1 MDIATGTWFKFLR
14 EDTEKHEPEEI
25 ITEVVKHKSDKIEKW
40 VKRQGGLE
48 HINNEIDDMFGGPG
62 RMRLAFPMGGED
74 ARNLGEIVRVLRTHG
89 WKPAMPMPGEG
100 WNAFETHDVKQ
111 KEQRRVGALDDYP
124 DFVPPPNPTTNPD
137 PRPIEDVYR
146 DKTVAKLD
154 LRRTFPVTIP
164 AGPRKGETIEKT
176 VKKSMSKAIA
186 ELVKRNDLSPHLL
199 EWWDKKQIYY
209 TNDEQ
214 WIGVQELFDGQE
226 EEPYDIIVSRY
237 PKDVL
242 RMSDI
247 EMDEDTKRKIR
258 SCHRMGGSHEEC
270 AWAEAHGVGVV
281 AYRVKSKDLD
291 VFLRGSTGSYLEKAQ
306 NMVRR
311 HILNDRRKFETLHKS
326 LNDAQM
332 FEWGIDAIKRGWYQV
347 SETVKDLI
355 TYDMVRDAIHA
366 ELDNKPWPSP
376 EDIEKADEPRPLSDW
391 DRPGP
396 EGEIFR
402 DSERDI
408 PGLVAAQRVRLR
420 KFYDSATNDW
430 FMVPEQQTYGDKKSG
445 FAKVVRSWAWD
456 NQKDL
461 FVDELAGDEL
471 HPPREED
478 LQRHGSTWE
487 DTKDGEL
494 LNMFFSM
501 SGEEIDLYDEDDNV
515 EAEVEDEMAILLEQL
530 ESQVADLLRAAAN
543 RSEHA
548 WFQAYAHVPEWGD
561 DVRPVVEASAAVHL
575 KFPVLWEGS
584 AKLARN
590 QASGEDEVEAK
601 MGHHEA
607 GFYRFDDEKR
617 QHKPL
622 PHPYYGNYEAVS
634 QLKKTINTAL
644 GWASPEE
651 MELNV
656 DFEGHR
662 PRRLV
667 LTVIMQYRCDD
678 CEEREE
684 AGNNLDS
691 FIDQIIHDVDSD
703 YDKWY
708 EKIRRALV
716 EDRYIPA
723 SDFDQLADDM
733 REVAEDLTNWQ
744 MIGGD
749 EEDFERE
756 VWFNFK
762 NPLKGTPDQPA
773 DLWWIG
779 SSVNFPESLGNTAFA
794 LTKLIN
800 QRRTLAAAEPSH
812 PTRDPE
818 TIAKVTSGGVILAGE
833 EFTQK
838 VAHKLTKLQELANG
852 HAAEQLELEYGEKYA
867 RPDFEG
873 VDFGE
878 AAEIK
883 LMMSPPK
890 ESVYGIM
897 FKLKLHVHTND
908 EREELEGLFEFV
920 KYIDQYPDMFVK
932 AVRETLVDYVES
944 AGEFADKR
952 DKEYLDGSRMQRL
965 VGSIERQ
972 GFAVDGGRQVIDW
985 IQDNWGIFNKVEKYV
1000 AIDNFLRPLNVG
1012 SLSPTGAFSNP
1023 SKMPMHWNQ
1032 LVRAKLRE
1040 ISPEHQAGSET
1051 SSKRYEWQKQW
1062 QDLSDPRIGRTSTG
1076 EWSTL
1081 SPEQHDRAI
1090 SLGMQYRA
1098 YMREAEDGPGATPV
1112 RPPYWSD
1119 EDWKLVQ
1126 HEIPNLRR
1134 FADEPFNPHED
1145 EEEEDP
1151 GEPTHGGR
1159 TGRIFN
1165 RSERRAAQKASRGGD
1180 RSTEEERAEAEGW
1193 NLPASERRKIRQA
1206 ARGGDRP
1213 MEEEILRVD
1222 GLLKEVFDLRL
1233 YKMQVL
1239 LIVRKLEGREIDDLK
1254 NSIRGIEHCTTVKT
1268 ISKRRVGDAQR
1279 CVFEIKYE
1287 QKGIVPREDFIRFE
1301 LIPALKKMPGI
1312 EIEDWTKPKEFV
1324 RTLKEYYSSNVKAFD
1339 FKTPKASLEQIAND
1353 WIEGGVKL
1361 YDMPAHATD
1370 MQYHLM
1376 MPVKELLPY
1385 ISRIYRAPLD
1395 AFDGRYQHFIK
1406 EGASAPVFVVVGQ
1419 NGRIKIAGNED
1430 IVWFA
1435 KRSGLE
1441 EVPVFVRYQK
1451 QA

>member
-1 MDIATGTWFKFLR
+1 
-14 EDTEKHEPEEI
+14 
-25 ITEVVKHKSDKIEKW
+25 
-40 VKRQGGLE
+40 
-48 HINNEIDDMFGGPG
+48 
-62 RMRLAFPMGGED
+62 
-74 ARNLGEIVRVLRTHG
+74 
-89 WKPAMPMPGEG
+89 
-100 WNAFETHDVKQ
+100 
-111 KEQRRVGALDDYP
+111 
-124 DFVPPPNPTTNPD
+124 
-137 PRPIEDVYR
+137 
-146 DKTVAKLD
+146 
-154 LRRTFPVTIP
+154 
-164 AGPRKGETIEKT
+164 
-176 VKKSMSKAIA
+176 
-186 ELVKRNDLSPHLL
+186 
-199 EWWDKKQIYY
+199 
-209 TNDEQ
+209 
-214 WIGVQELFDGQE
+214 
-226 EEPYDIIVSRY
+226 
-237 PKDVL
+237 
-242 RMSDI
+242 
-247 EMDEDTKRKIR
+247 
-258 SCHRMGGSHEEC
+258 
-270 AWAEAHGVGVV
+270 
-281 AYRVKSKDLD
+281 
-291 VFLRGSTGSYLEKAQ
+291 
-306 NMVRR
+306 MVRR

-420 KFYDSATNDW
+420 KFYDSSTNDW
-430 FMVPEQQTYGDKKSG
+430 FMVPEHQTYGDKKSG

-461 FVDELAGDEL
+461 FVDELADDEL
-471 HPPREED
+471 RTPRED
-478 LQRHGSTWE
+478 YLQRHGSTWE

-494 LNMFFSM
+494 LNRFFSM
-501 SGEEIDLYDEDDNV
+501 SGERIRVYDEEENV
-515 EAEVEDEMAILLEQL
+515 EADVEDEMEMLREQL
-530 ESQVADLLRAAAN
+530 ESQVADLLRSAVN
-543 RSEHA
+543 RSEHVSFWA
-548 WFQAYAHVPEWGD
+548 EVEVPEWGD
-561 DVRPVVEASAAVHL
+561 DARPIVDARASVHL
-575 KFPVLWEGS
+575 KFPVLWDGS

-622 PHPYYGNYEAVS
+622 PHPHYGNYNAQSE
-634 QLKKTINTAL
+634 LKKTINTAL
-644 GWASPEE
+644 GWESPEE

-667 LTVIMQYRCDD
+667 LTVIMQYRCED
-678 CEEREE
+678 CDNQED

-703 YDKWY
+703 YDKLY

-716 EDRYIPA
+716 EDHYIPA

-733 REVAEDLTNWQ
+733 RDLAEDLTNWQ

-762 NPLKGTPDQPA
+762 NPLQGTADQPA

-779 SSVNFPESLGNTAFA
+779 SSVGFPESIGNTAFA

-800 QRRTLAAAEPSH
+800 QRIPLDIED
-812 PTRDPE
+812 PTQRFVGGGA
-818 TIAKVTSGGVILAGE
+818 IAKVTSAGVILPGKA
-833 EFTQK
+833 FTQK
-838 VAHKLTKLQELANG
+838 VADKLTKLQELANG

-867 RPDFEG
+867 RPDFDG

-883 LMMSPPK
+883 LMMPPPK
-890 ESVYGIM
+890 EPAYGIM
-897 FKLKLHVHTND
+897 FTLKLHVHTND

-932 AVRETLVDYVES
+932 AVRQTLEDYLGK
-944 AGEFADKR
+944 AAEFADKR
-952 DKEYLDGSRMQRL
+952 DKEYLDGTRMKRL

-972 GFAVDGGRQVIDW
+972 GFAVDGGQQLIGW

-1000 AIDNFLRPLNVG
+1000 AIDSFLRPLNVG
-1012 SLSPTGAFSNP
+1012 SLSPIGVFSNP
-1023 SKMPMHWNQ
+1023 SKMPKHWNMT
-1032 LVRAKLRE
+1032 VRAKLRE

-1062 QDLSDPRIGRTSTG
+1062 QDLSDPQVGRTVTG
-1076 EWSTL
+1076 EPSEL

-1090 SLGMQYRA
+1090 TLGIRYRA
-1098 YMREAEDGPGATPV
+1098 YMREGEDSPYAQPI
-1112 RPPYWSD
+1112 RPPHWSD

-1134 FADEPFNPHED
+1134 FADEPFNPQED
-1145 EEEEDP
+1145 EEEEEDP
-1151 GEPTHGGR
+1151 GDR
-1159 TGRIFN
+1159 TAAT
-1165 RSERRAAQKASRGGD
+1165 RR
-1180 RSTEEERAEAEGW
+1180 EIRA
-1193 NLPASERRKIRQA
+1193 A

-1213 MEEEILRVD
+1213 MEEEILRID
-1222 GLLKEVFDLRL
+1222 NDLNERFDSRL
-1233 YKMQVL
+1233 YVMQIQ
-1239 LIVRKLEGREIDDLK
+1239 LIIRKLEGREIDDLK
-1254 NSIRGIEHCTTVKT
+1254 NVIRGIKHVTTIKT
-1268 ISKRRVGDAQR
+1268 ISKRNVAEAQR
-1279 CVFEIKYE
+1279 VVFELKYE
-1287 QKGIVPREDFIRFE
+1287 QKGIVPREDFIRFD
-1301 LIPALKKMPGI
+1301 LLPMLKKMPGI
-1312 EIEDWTKPKEFV
+1312 EIEDWSRPEIFE
-1324 RTLKEYYSSNVKAFD
+1324 RATLKEYFNPNTYASSMV
-1339 FKTPKASLEQIAND
+1339 TPKASLEQISLD
-1353 WIEGGVKL
+1353 WVEGGVRI
-1361 YDMPAHATD
+1361 YDIPAHAQD

-1376 MPVKELLPY
+1376 MPVEELLPY
-1385 ISRIYRAPLD
+1385 ISRIYRAPMD
-1395 AFDGRYQHFIK
+1395 AFEGRYHHFIK
-1406 EGASAPVFVVVGQ
+1406 KGAQAPVFVIIGQ
-1419 NGRIKIAGNED
+1419 NGRIKIGGNED

-1435 KRSGLE
+1435 KKAGLK

>member
-14 EDTEKHEPEEI
+14 EDTEKHEPEEV
-25 ITEVVKHKSDKIEKW
+25 ITELVQHKSDKIEKW

-48 HINNEIDDMFGGPG
+48 YVNNEIDDMFGGPG
-62 RMRLAFPMGGED
+62 KMRLAFPMGGED

-89 WKPAMPMPGEG
+89 WKPAKPMPEEG

-111 KEQRRVGALDDYP
+111 KEQRRVGELSDYP

-137 PRPIEDVYR
+137 PRPVEDVYR

-154 LRRTFPVTIP
+154 LRRTFPITIP

-186 ELVKRNDLSPHLL
+186 ELVKRGDLSPNLL

-226 EEPYDIIVSRY
+226 EEPYDIIVSRH

-242 RMSDI
+242 RMSDV
-247 EMDEDTKRKIR
+247 EMDEDTKRRIR

-291 VFLRGSTGSYLEKAQ
+291 AFLRGTTGSYLEKAQ

-311 HILNDRRKFETLHKS
+311 HILNNRPKFETLHKT
-326 LNDAQM
+326 LNDAHM
-332 FEWGIDAIKRGWYQV
+332 FEWGVDAIKRGWYQV
-347 SETVKDLI
+347 PETVKDLI
-355 TYDMVRDAIHA
+355 TYDMVRDAVRA
-366 ELDNKPWPSP
+366 ELDKKPWPNA

-391 DRPGP
+391 DRTGP

-402 DSERDI
+402 DSNREI

-420 KFYDSATNDW
+420 KFYDSASDDW

-471 HPPREED
+471 QIPREED

-494 LNMFFSM
+494 LNKFFSM
-501 SGEEIDLYDEDDNV
+501 SGERIREYDEDDNV

-548 WFQAYAHVPEWGD
+548 SFWAEVTQPEWGED
-561 DVRPVVEASAAVHL
+561 QRPIVEAHASVHL

-584 AKLARN
+584 AKLAR
-590 QASGEDEVEAK
+590 QQPRGEDEVQAK
-601 MGHHEA
+601 MGHHQA
-607 GFYRFDDEKR
+607 GFYRFTDEKR
-617 QHKPL
+617 QYVPL
-622 PHPYYGNYEAVS
+622 PHPHYGNYEDQS
-634 QLKKTINTAL
+634 ELKKTINKAL
-644 GWASPEE
+644 GWDSPEE
-651 MELNV
+651 MEINV

-662 PRRLV
+662 PKRLI
-667 LTVIMQYRCDD
+667 LSVIMQYRCDD
-678 CEEREE
+678 CAEQDEP
-684 AGNNLDS
+684 GNNLDS
-691 FIDQIIHDVDSD
+691 FIDHMISEVDSD

-733 REVAEDLTNWQ
+733 RELAEDLTNWQ

-762 NPLKGTPDQPA
+762 NPLQGTADQPA

-779 SSVNFPESLGNTAFA
+779 SSVDFPESLGHPGDTPFA
-794 LTKLIN
+794 LVKLIN
-800 QRRTLAAAEPSH
+800 QRGPLNPEEPSH
-812 PTRDPE
+812 PFRDAE
-818 TIAKVTSGGVILAGE
+818 TIAKVTPAGTIEPGE

-852 HAAEQLELEYGEKYA
+852 YAKDQLELEYGEKYG

-873 VDFGE
+873 VDFGK

-883 LMMSPPK
+883 LMLPSTAATDKP
-890 ESVYGIM
+890 YGIM
-897 FKLKLHVHTND
+897 FTLKLHVHTND

-920 KYIDQYPDMFVK
+920 KYIDQYPDMFIK
-932 AVRETLVDYVES
+932 AVRETLVDYVGR
-944 AGEFADKR
+944 AGRFAAKR
-952 DKEYLDGSRMQRL
+952 DKDYLDGTRMQRL

-1012 SLSPTGAFSNP
+1012 SLSPAGAFSNP
-1023 SKMPMHWNQ
+1023 SKMPMHWNSM
-1032 LVRAKLRE
+1032 VRSKLRE
-1040 ISPEHQAGSET
+1040 MGRSDQGSET
-1051 SSKRYEWQKQW
+1051 SRNRYEWQKRW
-1062 QDLSDPRIGRTSTG
+1062 QDLSDPHAGRTVTG
-1076 EWSTL
+1076 ERSQL

-1090 SLGMQYRA
+1090 TLGMRYRA
-1098 YMREAEDGPGATPV
+1098 YMREGDDEPYAQPM
-1112 RPPYWSD
+1112 RPADWSD
-1119 EDWKLVQ
+1119 EDWELVQ
-1126 HEIPNLRR
+1126 HEIPYLRR
-1134 FADEPFNPHED
+1134 LGADEPFHSSED
-1145 EEEEDP
+1145 EEEPVPPPEPGTLDADP
-1151 GEPTHGGR
+1151 R
-1159 TGRIFN
+1159 D
-1165 RSERRAAQKASRGGD
+1165 AAAI
-1180 RSTEEERAEAEGW
+1180 
-1193 NLPASERRKIRQA
+1193 RKA

-1213 MEEEILRVD
+1213 MEEEILRIDKV
-1222 GLLKEVFDLRL
+1222 LNERFDLRL
-1233 YKMQVL
+1233 YKMQIQ
-1239 LIVRKLEGREIDDLK
+1239 LIIRKLEGREIDDLK
-1254 NSIRGIEHCTTVKT
+1254 NTIRGIKHVTTVKT
-1268 ISKRRVGDAQR
+1268 ISKRNVAEAQR
-1279 CVFEIKYE
+1279 VVFELKYE
-1287 QKGIVPREDFIRFE
+1287 QKGIVPREDFIRFD
-1301 LIPALKKMPGI
+1301 LLPMLKKMPGI
-1312 EIEDWTKPKEFV
+1312 EVEDWSRPEIFE
-1324 RTLKEYYSSNVKAFD
+1324 RGALKEYFNPNTYASSMV
-1339 FKTPKASLEQIAND
+1339 TPKASLEQISRD
-1353 WIEGGVKL
+1353 WVEGGVRI
-1361 YDMPAHATD
+1361 YDMPAHAQD

-1376 MPVKELLPY
+1376 MPVEELLPY
-1385 ISRIYRAPLD
+1385 ISRIYRAPMD
-1395 AFDGRYQHFIK
+1395 AFEGRYYHFIK
-1406 EGASAPVFVVVGQ
+1406 KGAQAPVFLVIGQ
-1419 NGRIKIAGNED
+1419 NGRIKISGNED

-1435 KRSGLE
+1435 KKAGLK